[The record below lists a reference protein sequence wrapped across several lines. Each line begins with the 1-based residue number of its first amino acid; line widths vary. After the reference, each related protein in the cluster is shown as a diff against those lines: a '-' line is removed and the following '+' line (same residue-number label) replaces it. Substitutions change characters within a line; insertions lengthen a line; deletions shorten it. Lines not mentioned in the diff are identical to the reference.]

1 MKDKEKD
8 SNYLTYY
15 FASSYESGYVNPAK
29 MSLYDQKDNI
39 NVRLGG
45 IIKSVRK
52 GKGLT
57 EKELAAKLNISQQQL
72 SRYERGVNN
81 FNLIRIIELMIILD
95 IDTHILTDLM
105 SPYVRVKKQGVIS

>member
-15 FASSYESGYVNPAK
+15 FASSYEDGYVNPAK
-29 MSLYDQKDNI
+29 MSLYDQRDNI
-39 NVRLGG
+39 NSRLGG

-81 FNLIRIIELMIILD
+81 FNLIRIIEVMNLLD
-95 IDTHILTDLM
+95 IEPDILIDLM
-105 SPYVRVKKQGVIS
+105 SPYMSLKKQGVL

>member
-15 FASSYESGYVNPAK
+15 FARTYEGDYVNPAK
-29 MSLYDQKDNI
+29 LSLYDLKDNI
-39 NVRLGG
+39 NLRLGRV
-45 IIKSVRK
+45 IKSVRK

-81 FNLIRIIELMIILD
+81 FNLIRIIEVMNLLD
-95 IDTHILTDLM
+95 IEPDILIDLM
-105 SPYVRVKKQGVIS
+105 SPYMSLKKKGVL